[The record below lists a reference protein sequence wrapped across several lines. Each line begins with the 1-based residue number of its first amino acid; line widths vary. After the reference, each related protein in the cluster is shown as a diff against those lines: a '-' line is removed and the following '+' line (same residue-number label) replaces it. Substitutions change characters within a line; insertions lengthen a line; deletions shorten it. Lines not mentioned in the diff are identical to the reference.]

1 MDISSYRWGDPEGST
16 VIGIT
21 SVAGLTYTFPTSI
34 ANREYNDFVAIGT
47 QTAAPYV
54 DPLEVVVPDYMSF
67 WVGLITSDY
76 YTKVKVAA
84 STDLATNTSATEFIA
99 LLGDAKAGARIE
111 PILQVSFNELLSL
124 VPANAEDQAF
134 LDYLLETTGLSTV
147 YDIQY

>member
-1 MDISSYRWGDPEGST
+1 MNITTYRWGDANGNT
-16 VIGIT
+16 VIGFTADPGI
-21 SVAGLTYTFPTSI
+21 TYTIPATI
-34 ANREYNDFVAIGT
+34 GNKEYDAFVAIGT
-47 QTAAPYV
+47 ETAEPYQE
-54 DPLEVVVPDYMSF
+54 PEVVINPDYMSF

-76 YTKVKVAA
+76 YAKVKVAA

-111 PILQVSFNELLSL
+111 PILQLSFNELLSL
-124 VPANAEDQAF
+124 VPANATDQAF